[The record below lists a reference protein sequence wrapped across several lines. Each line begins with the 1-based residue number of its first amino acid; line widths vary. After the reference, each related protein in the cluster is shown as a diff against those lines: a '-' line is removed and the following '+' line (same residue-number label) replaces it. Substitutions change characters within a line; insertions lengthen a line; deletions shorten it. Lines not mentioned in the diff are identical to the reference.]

1 MLPYITLPNTF
12 FEVHTAT
19 QLALLAFL
27 ITLLYFIRRFHK
39 EIPLYKILVL
49 VVGASWVAHYGAR
62 FFYLFFEAGQESV
75 GVAELTRFDGMTF
88 YGSLAAGALFVLFF
102 NKFFIKDSSVRL
114 AIWDSS
120 ALALSYSYGLM
131 RIGCFANGC
140 CWGKI
145 SGLPW
150 AVRYFD
156 PRSVMPAL
164 GIPVHPVQLYDSFL
178 GFLLFFILLMLRKK
192 LAGQL
197 IFIWGLLYPVGRFIT
212 EFYRGD
218 TFRGEDIFM
227 SMSTSQLIS
236 LGIFLFSAGA
246 LGRSYIKK
254 NVKGVLALFSLLLL
268 VGCLPSPPD
277 YRYVSKFKILSE
289 EGIFLYDMNNKLIV
303 DEGEL
308 VDTNPNRNLIFVAID
323 DSVAPQF
330 QPQINK
336 LYKKNGQEAGP
347 RAEDIAWWQL
357 SKKIKTVYDKV
368 IYITFDNFNRDSL
381 KEAIVQA
388 ERLGKPYD
396 LYLLTHGIPNHIKAS
411 AGEEFISYKDIAKLS
426 GVATQLRFVYMQGC
440 FSESLAGDWHKLGAQ
455 DVLAYEGWNR
465 NFFYLDFFIT
475 QYRMAGNHNVGLAYK
490 KTEELIFE
498 KMKNSALYSMIFKMM
513 GIGIDDYFAMSAPPI
528 YTSIGR
534 K

>member
-1 MLPYITLPNTF
+1 
-12 FEVHTAT
+12 
-19 QLALLAFL
+19 
-27 ITLLYFIRRFHK
+27 
-39 EIPLYKILVL
+39 
-49 VVGASWVAHYGAR
+49 
-62 FFYLFFEAGQESV
+62 
-75 GVAELTRFDGMTF
+75 
-88 YGSLAAGALFVLFF
+88 
-102 NKFFIKDSSVRL
+102 
-114 AIWDSS
+114 
-120 ALALSYSYGLM
+120 
-131 RIGCFANGC
+131 
-140 CWGKI
+140 
-145 SGLPW
+145 
-150 AVRYFD
+150 
-156 PRSVMPAL
+156 
-164 GIPVHPVQLYDSFL
+164 
-178 GFLLFFILLMLRKK
+178 
-192 LAGQL
+192 
-197 IFIWGLLYPVGRFIT
+197 
-212 EFYRGD
+212 
-218 TFRGEDIFM
+218 M

-426 GVATQLRFVYMQGC
+426 GVVTRICGGFFSILAFSACVVSPVLTPTLMSKSFPSFLAISIISFKGSFKFTEISLESAFNGEIYMQ
-440 FSESLAGDWHKLGAQ
+440 
-455 DVLAYEGWNR
+455 
-465 NFFYLDFFIT
+465 
-475 QYRMAGNHNVGLAYK
+475 
-490 KTEELIFE
+490 
-498 KMKNSALYSMIFKMM
+498 
-513 GIGIDDYFAMSAPPI
+513 
-528 YTSIGR
+528 
-534 K
+534 